1 MRGGRHVRVIRR
13 EEIYRGRV
21 ITVRRD
27 LIELDGKERVWD
39 VVAHPGAVVVLPVD
53 GDDVLLVRQYRYAAG
68 EALLEL
74 VAGACE
80 PGEDPAETAQREL
93 QEEAGFRAGRLTKLA
108 EFYSAPGFCT
118 EKLHLF
124 AAEELTP
131 SRLPMDEDER
141 IELVRLPLDEVVRM
155 AVAGELR
162 DAKTLAG
169 VLLYARLRGR

>member
-1 MRGGRHVRVIRR
+1 MRVIRQ

-27 LIELDGKERVWD
+27 LIDLEGKERTWD

-53 GDDVLLVRQYRYAAG
+53 QGDLLMVRQYRYAAG
-68 EALLEL
+68 ETLLEL
-74 VAGACE
+74 VAGTLE
-80 PGEDPAETAQREL
+80 PGEDPAATAQREL
-93 QEEAGFRAGRLTKLA
+93 QEEAGFRAGRLIRLA

-131 SRLPMDEDER
+131 SRLPMDEDEQ
-141 IELVRLPLDEVVRM
+141 IELVRVSLDEAVRM
-155 AVAGELR
+155 ALAGELR

>member
-1 MRGGRHVRVIRR
+1 VRVIRR